1 MRCGKKF
8 VFRDKACKVQQLK
21 SSLQWPPLWSD
32 IKQIREIVKRL
43 RITKCDIANY
53 NTETQLVLSGD
64 EISVDKAISEAKQ
77 MNIRSLKLQ
86 VSAPFHSVY
95 IRDTADALKHILR
108 NMLLLNQR
116 LKL

>member
-1 MRCGKKF
+1 MG
-8 VFRDKACKVQQLK
+8 A
-21 SSLQWPPLWSD
+21 D
-32 IKQIREIVKRL
+32 IKQIREIAKKVIKDNEV
-43 RITKCDIANY
+43 CDIANY

-95 IRDTADALKHILR
+95 MRDTADALKHEFK
-108 NMLLLNQR
+108 NMLLINQK
-116 LKL
+116 LKLLVILMLDHY